1 MIANKII
8 KVGKTKWD
16 RCTRNGSV
24 RIGNKNLLF
33 HTFSPLLQSF
43 QDLTTYLE
51 ALKSFPNQL
60 SNAKM
65 MTFRIVESD
74 KTITTLMEKAN
85 SKQLNLYGQ
94 HSYQFEKDVVESI
107 PILIDPCMDYTWY
120 KQHREE
126 LSQIP
131 ALPKELRNLISSLI
145 RIDKQEQIKKM
156 SKVEA
161 FQKQKKTY
169 EDFWH
174 GLLTDPK
181 KLADVVTRM
190 LELQNALGADVG
202 LPPVPP
208 IYSPKLLDVAKQI
221 NKISKA
227 VWTGENCAT
236 YLVLTPEIMHSEGQ
250 IKPILDYLK
259 NVDSKFIVI
268 KIKNLELDKVSYV
281 YERDMFKKILE
292 TVNGIKKYKN
302 DDRVFVMLE
311 AGLQFYPAM
320 AGGFDVV
327 STSLRALDK
336 DGAFGRYVNE
346 GNGGWYDPKYL
357 VVRSFQ
363 DVKKMFD
370 LNGGLPCQCPVCS
383 KMKKIGKRNEWNQK
397 RREHYIYSAS
407 YLSQEISNFVE
418 QQRVELA
425 IEKLSKSA
433 LSNFKR
439 LLPFVS

>member
-8 KVGKTKWD
+8 EVGKTKWD

-24 RIGNKNLLF
+24 RIGNKNLIF
-33 HTFSPLLQSF
+33 HTFSPLLQSS

-51 ALKSFPNQL
+51 AMKSFPDQL
-60 SNAKM
+60 KHAKM

-74 KTITTLMEKAN
+74 KTIVQLLEQAN
-85 SKQLNLYGQ
+85 SKQLNLFDQ
-94 HSYQFEKDVVESI
+94 HQFPFEKDVVESI
-107 PILIDPCMDYTWY
+107 PIIIDPCMEYTWY
-120 KQHREE
+120 KHHREE

-131 ALPKELRNLISSLI
+131 ALPKELRNLIINLI
-145 RIDKQEQIKKM
+145 RTDKQEQTRKI

-161 FQKQKKTY
+161 FQAQKKIY

-174 GLLTDPK
+174 GLLVEPK
-181 KLADVVTRM
+181 KLADLVTRM
-190 LELQNALGADVG
+190 LELQNALGSDIG

-208 IYSPKLLDVAKQI
+208 IYSPKLLEVAKQI
-221 NKISKA
+221 NKISRA
-227 VWTGENCAT
+227 VWAGENCAT

-250 IKPILDYLK
+250 INLILDYLR
-259 NVDSKFIVI
+259 NADSKFVII

-292 TVNGIKKYKN
+292 TINGIKKYKN
-302 DDRVFVMLE
+302 DDRVFVLLE
-311 AGLQFYPAM
+311 AGLQFYPAI

-336 DGAFGRYVNE
+336 DGAFGRYINE

-370 LNGGLPCQCPVCS
+370 LNGGLPCRCPVCT
-383 KMKKIGKRNEWNQK
+383 KMKKLVKRNEWNQK
-397 RREHYIYSAS
+397 RREHYIYSAG
-407 YLSQEISNFVE
+407 YLSEEVSNFVE
-418 QQRVELA
+418 QQKIELA

-439 LLPFVS
+439 MLPFVS

>member
-8 KVGKTKWD
+8 QIGKTKWD

-33 HTFSPLLQSF
+33 HTFSPLLQSS
-43 QDLTTYLE
+43 QDLMTYLE
-51 ALKSFPNQL
+51 AFKSYPDQL

-65 MTFRIVESD
+65 MTFRIIEAD
-74 KTITTLMEKAN
+74 KTISALLEKAN
-85 SKQLNLYGQ
+85 SKQLNLHEQ
-94 HSYQFEKDVVESI
+94 HSHQFEKDVVESI

-131 ALPKELRNLISSLI
+131 ALPKELRSLISSLI
-145 RIDKQEQIKKM
+145 RIDKREQPKKLT
-156 SKVEA
+156 KAEA
-161 FQKQKKTY
+161 FQQQKIIY
-169 EDFWH
+169 EDFWL
-174 GLLTDPK
+174 GLLAEPK

-190 LELQNALGADVG
+190 LELQNAFGADVG

-250 IKPILDYLK
+250 IKLILDYLK

-268 KIKNLELDKVSYV
+268 KVKNLELDKVSYV

-292 TVNGIKKYKN
+292 TINGIKKYKN
-302 DDRVFVMLE
+302 DDRVFVLLE

-320 AGGFDVV
+320 SGGFDVV

-336 DGAFGRYVNE
+336 DGAFGRSANE
-346 GNGGWYDPKYL
+346 GHGGWYDPKYL

-363 DVKKMFD
+363 DVKKMFE

-383 KMKKIGKRNEWNQK
+383 NMKEVGKRNVWNQK

-407 YLSQEISNFVE
+407 YLSQEISNFVD
-418 QQRVELA
+418 QQRIELA

>member
-8 KVGKTKWD
+8 KINKVRWD

-24 RIGNKNLLF
+24 RIGNKILPF
-33 HTFSPLLQSF
+33 HTWSPSLQSA
-43 QDLTTYLE
+43 QDTVTYIE
-51 ALKSFPNQL
+51 ALKSYPGEL
-60 SNAKM
+60 ANAKM
-65 MTFRIVESD
+65 MTFRLIDSE
-74 KTITTLMEKAN
+74 KTIVPLIEKAR
-85 SKQLNLYGQ
+85 SKQLNLHGQ
-94 HSYQFEKDVVESI
+94 HSFQFEKDVVESI

-120 KQHREE
+120 KQQREK
-126 LSQIP
+126 LSQVSM
-131 ALPKELRNLISSLI
+131 LPRELKNLVSLLLK
-145 RIDKQEQIKKM
+145 IDKQEQTKKF
-156 SKVEA
+156 SKSDA
-161 FQKQKKTY
+161 LQKQKKLY
-169 EDFWH
+169 ENFWH
-174 GLLTDPK
+174 GLLLEPK
-181 KLADVVTRM
+181 KLANVVTRM
-190 LELQNALGADVG
+190 LELQNAFGADVG

-208 IYSPKLLDVAKQI
+208 IYSPKLLEVAKQI

-236 YLVLTPEIMHSEGQ
+236 YLVLTPEIMHSEEQ
-250 IKPILDYLK
+250 IKLILDYLK
-259 NVDSKFIVI
+259 DTDSKFIVV
-268 KIKNLELDKVSYV
+268 KIKNLELEKVSYV

-292 TVNGIKKYKN
+292 TAIGVKKYKD
-302 DDRVFVMLE
+302 DDRVFVLLE

-336 DGAFGRYVNE
+336 DGAFGRSKNE

-383 KMKKIGKRNEWNQK
+383 KMKKIPKRNEWNQK
-397 RREHYIYSAS
+397 RREHYIHSAS
-407 YLSQEISNFVE
+407 RLSNEISSFVE
-418 QQRVELA
+418 EQKIELA

-433 LSNFKR
+433 LSNFKH